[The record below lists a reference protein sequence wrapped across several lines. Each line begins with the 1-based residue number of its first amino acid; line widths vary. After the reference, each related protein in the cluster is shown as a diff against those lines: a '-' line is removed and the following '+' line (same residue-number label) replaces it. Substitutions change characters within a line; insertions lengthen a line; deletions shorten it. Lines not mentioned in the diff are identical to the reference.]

1 MAIQITIIG
10 LGQVGASIGLALGKV
25 KDQAVRIGND
35 REPTV
40 SRQAEK
46 MGAVDK
52 IIVNLPASVEKADVV
67 ILALPV
73 DEIRET
79 MEIIAQDLKPGSVLI
94 DTSPVT
100 GKVMEWAKELLP
112 GEDRYFIALTP
123 SLNPAYLMETDSA
136 TSNAHADLF
145 QNSLMLITSMPG
157 IDESAITL
165 ATNLA
170 QILGATPL
178 FADPAEAEGLISYS
192 HFLPRLVSA
201 ALVNATIDEAGWREA
216 RKLAGHA
223 YAQATEPVLHLDE
236 TKRLGTAALLNA
248 QNTVRMLDQMIASL
262 RQLRDTIAQQDAAG
276 LQERLEHARVGR
288 ETWMNQ
294 RLAGSW
300 ETAGKQGPRIPTGGE
315 VIGRLF
321 GLRPKKEKED
331 KK

>member
-1 MAIQITIIG
+1 MAIQITILG

-35 REPTV
+35 REPSV

-52 IIVNLPASVEKADVV
+52 TVVNLPASVENADVV

-79 MEIIAQDLKPGSVLI
+79 MEIIARDLKPGCVLI

-100 GKVMEWAKELLP
+100 GPVIEWARELLP
-112 GEDRYFIALTP
+112 GDDRYFVSLTP
-123 SLNPAYLMETDSA
+123 SLNPAYLMETDTGTA
-136 TSNAHADLF
+136 NAHADLF
-145 QNSLMLITSMPG
+145 QNSLMLVTTLPG
-157 IDESAITL
+157 IDESAVTL

-178 FADPAEAEGLISYS
+178 FSDPDEAEGLIAYS

-201 ALVNATIDEAGWREA
+201 ALINATTDEAGWREA

-223 YAQATEPVLHLDE
+223 YAQATEPALHLDE
-236 TKRLGTAALLNA
+236 TKRLGMAALLNA
-248 QNTVRMLDQMIASL
+248 RNTVRMLDQIIAAL
-262 RQLRDTIAQQDAAG
+262 RQIRDAIAAQDAAA
-276 LQERLEHARVGR
+276 LQERLEHARGAR
-288 ETWMNQ
+288 ETWWHQ
-294 RLAGSW
+294 RLSGSW
-300 ETAGKQGPRIPTGGE
+300 ETVGKQAPRIPTGGE
-315 VIGRLF
+315 FIGRLF
-321 GLRPKKEKED
+321 GMRPKKDEPK
-331 KK
+331 